1 MAHRCAKNDLKQHTP
16 VVFLDYMCYNFFSKE
31 QKLEKPHDENN
42 IKCKYRRAHEHEA
55 ARYLIFQPLL
65 TFICIVI
72 NSRWNTFFP
81 AIEVKYFE
89 FYLQGFKFF
98 FPGIVRKKRKLEED
112 PKLSPSEKQLKLK
125 NLTMDGCPVE
135 DLGLDFTLPG
145 YPNIELMKGGKDM
158 TVTLDNLAQY
168 VKLVSHWLLIEGV
181 SGQMESVREGFESVF
196 PLTSLQMFYPEEL
209 DQVRLVSLLY
219 IFYINNMSSVNS
231 YHLRLIN

>member
-1 MAHRCAKNDLKQHTP
+1 MEL
-16 VVFLDYMCYNFFSKE
+16 VFSLR
-31 QKLEKPHDENN
+31 
-42 IKCKYRRAHEHEA
+42 I
-55 ARYLIFQPLL
+55 LL
-65 TFICIVI
+65 
-72 NSRWNTFFP
+72 
-81 AIEVKYFE
+81 
-89 FYLQGFKFF
+89 GFKFF
-98 FPGIVRKKRKLEED
+98 FSGIVRKKRKLEED

-209 DQVRLVSLLY
+209 DQVRLVSLLDNAHNY
-219 IFYINNMSSVNS
+219 LGVVGCIIQKKIHFLYK
-231 YHLRLIN
+231 

>member
-1 MAHRCAKNDLKQHTP
+1 M
-16 VVFLDYMCYNFFSKE
+16 
-31 QKLEKPHDENN
+31 
-42 IKCKYRRAHEHEA
+42 
-55 ARYLIFQPLL
+55 IFQPLL

-72 NSRWNTFFP
+72 NSRWNSFFP
-81 AIEVKYFE
+81 FE
-89 FYLQGFKFF
+89 FYKDLIFF
-98 FPGIVRKKRKLEED
+98 FSGIVRKKRKLEED

-209 DQVRLVSLLY
+209 DQVRLDYAPNYLGSWMHY
-219 IFYINNMSSVNS
+219 PKENTFFITISNISSVN
-231 YHLRLIN
+231 